1 MSSDEITAACPPIEL
16 DVLNSN
22 GSALDSAIFT
32 FTSGTSTFEIESSD
46 PAKVATYNLKVTAKY
61 TGASYTNIS
70 ELPFTVIVA
79 ATDSI
84 FQEAEALLLGKDS
97 QPIWPFNLPIG
108 VNEKTTVNLSAVVLY
123 IDSVIGNS
131 PDLEFTVDIS

>member
-46 PAKVATYNLKVTAKY
+46 IAKLDTYNLKVTAKY
-61 TGASYTNIS
+61 TGASYINIS

-79 ATDSI
+79 N
-84 FQEAEALLLGKDS
+84 ALNHVTTM
-97 QPIWPFNLPIG
+97 IAPFLEP
-108 VNEKTTVNLSAVVLY
+108 EPQAQTTVYTGAAMELY
-123 IDSVIGNS
+123 IGEPTSKYDHEV
-131 PDLEFTVDIS
+131 